1 MVCGPPAET
10 LHIVIA
16 ESTTRNLWSQG
27 LWFENPGLVKLLGL
41 CPLLAVSNNVV
52 NGLGL
57 GLATLMTL
65 LVANGCVSAM
75 RSIVSS
81 AIRIPVYV
89 LIIAST
95 VTLIE
100 LFMRAWLP
108 ALHAALGIFLPLIVT
123 NCLIIGRA
131 EAFASRQGV
140 RASLH
145 DACAMGLGF
154 LWVLVILGG
163 VRELIGQG
171 TLFQDAAILF
181 GERARHLQL
190 QVFEADNG
198 MLIALLPPGAFF
210 ALGLLLAVKNWIDQR
225 LPCPHTDITQTLST
239 ASPKTTR

>member
-1 MVCGPPAET
+1 MSAD
-10 LHIVIA
+10 I
-16 ESTTRNLWSQG
+16 TTRHLWSQG
-27 LWFENPGLVKLLGL
+27 LWSENPGLVKLLGL

-52 NGLGL
+52 NGFGL
-57 GLATLMTL
+57 GLATLVTL
-65 LVANGCVSAM
+65 VVANGCVSAM
-75 RSIVSS
+75 RGIVNS

-100 LFMRAWLP
+100 LLMRAWLP

-131 EAFASRQGV
+131 EAFASRQDV

-145 DACAMGLGF
+145 DAGAMGLGF

-181 GERARHLQL
+181 GERAHHLQL
-190 QVFEADNG
+190 QVFAADHG

-210 ALGLLLAVKNWIDQR
+210 ALGLLLAGKNWIDQR
-225 LPCPHTDITQTLST
+225 LPRPHTDIIQTVSP
-239 ASPKTTR
+239 ASPQTTR